1 MEIGI
6 FDLLIL
12 IAYFVLVLVI
22 GYISMKEITDFSD
35 YSVAGRTM
43 PFSLIFATIG
53 ATLAGGGATVGRVAF
68 VYDIGIVV
76 FLALFGVVIS
86 QTLIG
91 FFLAPRIRE
100 MDDIHT
106 IGDVM
111 KFYFGRSG
119 QLFTSI
125 FSFVFMIGMF
135 GVQALALGRILEPI
149 IGLPFILLTLVGALI
164 TIIYTW
170 AGGMLAVV
178 YTDAIQFI
186 LLVGGIATATV
197 ISLHKMGGMES
208 IIDQVSHIDAGHLAF
223 WGGPWTIGIFIAN
236 FLSFLLGEALA
247 PHYIQRYAASK
258 SSKTTALSTVSFAIM
273 YIFLT
278 IVIMVIGL
286 VGFIIFP
293 KMDGDMVFVNFVMEF
308 LPVGVIGVVFGAL
321 VAAVMSTGSSI
332 LNAGAVIFSRDIYRE
347 LINKNADD
355 KDTLKWAKFATF
367 FVGIGGVVVS
377 LLIPS
382 VMDLMLF
389 GFQMWGPSVLPPL
402 VVALIW
408 GNPKERKISPK
419 SGVPAIIA
427 GLLVT
432 IIWLEILN
440 EPFDVPAIAIGVVVN
455 LLVLSIVHK
464 QTINKYRESLD
475 Y

>member
-1 MEIGI
+1 
-6 FDLLIL
+6 
-12 IAYFVLVLVI
+12 
-22 GYISMKEITDFSD
+22 
-35 YSVAGRTM
+35 
-43 PFSLIFATIG
+43 
-53 ATLAGGGATVGRVAF
+53 
-68 VYDIGIVV
+68 
-76 FLALFGVVIS
+76 
-86 QTLIG
+86 
-91 FFLAPRIRE
+91 
-100 MDDIHT
+100 
-106 IGDVM
+106 
-111 KFYFGRSG
+111 
-119 QLFTSI
+119 SI

-236 FLSFLLGEALA
+236 FLSFLLGEALV

-258 SSKTTALSTVSFAIM
+258 SSKTTALITVSFAIM